1 MDVLYPEPT
10 RYYQLLSSKSFERIF
25 QSTKSP
31 KLKMLC
37 ASAIYRLAEEEE
49 SRDLVRMHGGLEPL
63 VELVQDPEHQIN
75 RVMSKTS
82 L

>member
-1 MDVLYPEPT
+1 MT
-10 RYYQLLSSKSFERIF
+10 CF
-25 QSTKSP
+25 QNTKSP

-63 VELVQDPEHQIN
+63 VELVQDHENQAN
-75 RVMSKTS
+75 KVNKMSPYMS
-82 L
+82 